1 MTLESPVTMEAK
13 PDYVRLIVSDL
24 HLGSAYSKEERLHS
38 LIKSTTCDEL
48 ILAGD
53 VIDFIKVPT
62 FTKQTAALLNLI
74 KSLECKVIYI
84 IGNHDYV
91 LRSFAGLNVDGI
103 EFVEQH
109 DFEYCDRSY
118 MIEHGDKYEEGI
130 VQWRYFMNV
139 FSIFQ
144 DWVERTFSFN
154 MAAFYVRNKKRK
166 LKRIWDIV
174 QWNDDVDVFIMGH
187 THKPEALIWVDH
199 NERIKTYVNTGDW
212 VDHETYV
219 IIKDGNIR
227 LKNYE
232 KAEDNYSNDA

>member
-1 MTLESPVTMEAK
+1 MK
-13 PDYVRLIVSDL
+13 DYVRLVVSDL
-24 HLGSAYSKEERLHS
+24 HLGSAYSKESRLYS
-38 LIKSTTCDEL
+38 LIESTSCDEL

-53 VIDFIKVPT
+53 VIDFIKIPT
-62 FTKQTAALLNLI
+62 FTKKTAALLDLI
-74 KSLECKVIYI
+74 ASIDCKVVYV

-91 LRSFAGLNVDGI
+91 LRSFVGSTVDGI
-103 EFVEQH
+103 EFVEQYN
-109 DFEYCDRSY
+109 FEYANRKY
-118 MIEHGDKYEEGI
+118 RIEHGDKYEDGV
-130 VQWRYFMNV
+130 VQWRYFMKV

-144 DWVERTFSFN
+144 DWVERTFNFN

-174 QWNDDVDVFIMGH
+174 KWNDDVDVFVMGH

-219 IIKDGNIR
+219 IIKEGNIR

-232 KAEDNYSNDA
+232 KSEDNYNEDA

>member
-1 MTLESPVTMEAK
+1 MK
-13 PDYVRLIVSDL
+13 DYVRLVVSDL
-24 HLGSAYSKEERLHS
+24 HLGSAYSKESRLYS
-38 LIKSTTCDEL
+38 LIESTECDEL
-48 ILAGD
+48 VLAGD
-53 VIDFIKVPT
+53 VIDFIKIPT
-62 FTKQTAALLNLI
+62 FTKKTAALLNLI
-74 KSLECKVIYI
+74 KGLRCKVVYV

-91 LRSFAGLNVDGI
+91 LRDFVGMTVDGI
-103 EFVEQH
+103 EFVEQY
-109 DFEYCDRSY
+109 DFVYADRKY
-118 MIEHGDKYEEGI
+118 RIEHGDKYEDGV
-130 VQWRYFMNV
+130 VQWRYFMKV

-144 DWVERTFSFN
+144 DWVERTFKFN
-154 MAAFYVRNKKRK
+154 LAAFYVRNKKRK

-174 QWNDDVDVFIMGH
+174 KWNDDVDVFVMGH

-232 KAEDNYSNDA
+232 KAEDNYNEDG

>member
-1 MTLESPVTMEAK
+1 MKDV
-13 PDYVRLIVSDL
+13 VRLVISDL
-24 HLGSAYSKEERLHS
+24 HLGSAYSKEDRLYE
-38 LIKSTTCDEL
+38 LIANVKCDEL

-62 FTKQTAALLNLI
+62 FTKQTAALIHLI
-74 KSLECKVIYI
+74 KSLDCRIIYV

-91 LRSFAGLNVDGI
+91 LRDFVGSTVDGI
-103 EFVEQH
+103 EFVEQY
-109 DFEYCDRSY
+109 DFEYHGRKY
-118 MIEHGDKYEEGI
+118 RIEHGDRYEKG
-130 VQWRYFMNV
+130 VVHWRFFMNM
-139 FSIFQ
+139 FSIAQ
-144 DWVERTFSFN
+144 DWIERTFKFN
-154 MAAFYVRNKKRK
+154 LAAFYVRNKKRK

-174 QWNDDVDVFIMGH
+174 KWNDDVDVFVMGH

-232 KAEDNYSNDA
+232 KAEDNYNEDG

>member
-1 MTLESPVTMEAK
+1 VK
-13 PDYVRLIVSDL
+13 DYVRLVVSDL
-24 HLGSAYSKEERLHS
+24 HLGSAYSKESRLYS
-38 LIKSTTCDEL
+38 LIESTECDEL
-48 ILAGD
+48 VLAGD
-53 VIDFIKVPT
+53 VIDFIKIPT
-62 FTKQTAALLNLI
+62 FTKKTAALLNLI
-74 KSLECKVIYI
+74 KGLRCKVVYV

-91 LRSFAGLNVDGI
+91 LRDFVGMTVDGI
-103 EFVEQH
+103 EFVEQY
-109 DFEYCDRSY
+109 DFVYADRKY
-118 MIEHGDKYEEGI
+118 RIEHGDKYEDGV
-130 VQWRYFMNV
+130 VQWRYFMKV

-144 DWVERTFSFN
+144 DWVERTFKFN
-154 MAAFYVRNKKRK
+154 LAAFYVRNKKRK

-174 QWNDDVDVFIMGH
+174 KWNDDVDVFVMGH

-232 KAEDNYSNDA
+232 KAEDNYNEDG

>member
-1 MTLESPVTMEAK
+1 VK
-13 PDYVRLIVSDL
+13 DYVRLVVSDL
-24 HLGSAYSKEERLHS
+24 HLGSAYSKESRLYS
-38 LIKSTTCDEL
+38 LIESTKCDEL
-48 ILAGD
+48 VLAGD
-53 VIDFIKVPT
+53 VIDFIKIPT
-62 FTKQTAALLNLI
+62 FTKKTAALLNLI
-74 KSLECKVIYI
+74 KGLRCKVVYV

-91 LRSFAGLNVDGI
+91 LRDFVGMTVDGI
-103 EFVEQH
+103 EFVEQYN
-109 DFEYCDRSY
+109 FEYADRKY
-118 MIEHGDKYEEGI
+118 RIEHGDKYEEGV
-130 VQWRYFMNV
+130 VQWRYFMKV

-144 DWVERTFSFN
+144 DWAERTFNFN

-174 QWNDDVDVFIMGH
+174 KWNDDVDVFVMGH

-219 IIKDGNIR
+219 IIKNGNIR

-232 KAEDNYSNDA
+232 KVEDNYIKNE

>member
-1 MTLESPVTMEAK
+1 MIESTE
-13 PDYVRLIVSDL
+13 
-24 HLGSAYSKEERLHS
+24 
-38 LIKSTTCDEL
+38 CDEL
-48 ILAGD
+48 VLAGD
-53 VIDFIKVPT
+53 VIDFIKIPT
-62 FTKQTAALLNLI
+62 FTKKTAALLNLI
-74 KSLECKVIYI
+74 KGLRCKVVYV

-91 LRSFAGLNVDGI
+91 LRDFVGMTVDGI
-103 EFVEQH
+103 EFVEQY
-109 DFEYCDRSY
+109 DFVYADRKY
-118 MIEHGDKYEEGI
+118 RIEHGDKYEDGV
-130 VQWRYFMNV
+130 VQWRYFMKV

-144 DWVERTFSFN
+144 DWVERTFKFN
-154 MAAFYVRNKKRK
+154 LAAFYVRNKKRK

-174 QWNDDVDVFIMGH
+174 KWNDDVDVFVMGH

-232 KAEDNYSNDA
+232 KAEDNYNEDG

>member
-1 MTLESPVTMEAK
+1 MEAK

-24 HLGSAYSKEERLHS
+24 HLGSAYSKEERLHL
-38 LIKSTTCDEL
+38 LIASTACDEL

-53 VIDFIKVPT
+53 IIDFIKIPT
-62 FTKQTAALLNLI
+62 FTKKTAALLGLI
-74 KSLECKVIYI
+74 KSLDCKVVYV

-91 LRSFAGLNVDGI
+91 LRDFVGMTVDGI
-103 EFVEQH
+103 EFVDKYE
-109 DFEYCDRSY
+109 FEYHNRRY
-118 MIEHGDKYEEGI
+118 RVEHGDSYEEGI
-130 VQWRYFMNV
+130 VQWRYFMKV

-144 DWVERTFSFN
+144 DWVERTFNFN

-174 QWNDDVDVFIMGH
+174 KWNDDVDVFIMGH

-232 KAEDNYSNDA
+232 KAEDNYSEDT

>member
-1 MTLESPVTMEAK
+1 MK
-13 PDYVRLIVSDL
+13 DYVRLIVSDL
-24 HLGSAYSKEERLHS
+24 HLGSAYSKESRLYS
-38 LIKSTTCDEL
+38 LIESTECDEL
-48 ILAGD
+48 VLAGD
-53 VIDFIKVPT
+53 VIDFIKIPT
-62 FTKQTAALLNLI
+62 FTKKTAALLSLI
-74 KSLECKVIYI
+74 KGLRCKVVYV

-91 LRSFAGLNVDGI
+91 LRDFVGMTVDGI
-103 EFVEQH
+103 EFVEQYN
-109 DFEYCDRSY
+109 FEYADRKY
-118 MIEHGDKYEEGI
+118 RIEHGDKYEEGV
-130 VQWRYFMNV
+130 VQWRYFMKV

-144 DWVERTFSFN
+144 DWAERTFNFN

-174 QWNDDVDVFIMGH
+174 KWNDDVDVFIMGH

-219 IIKDGNIR
+219 IIKNGNIR

-232 KAEDNYSNDA
+232 KVEDNYIKNE

>member
-1 MTLESPVTMEAK
+1 MK
-13 PDYVRLIVSDL
+13 DYVRLIVSDL
-24 HLGSAYSKEERLHS
+24 HLGSAYSKESRLYS
-38 LIKSTTCDEL
+38 LIESTECDEL
-48 ILAGD
+48 VLAGD
-53 VIDFIKVPT
+53 VIDFIKIPT
-62 FTKQTAALLNLI
+62 FTKKTAALLDLI
-74 KSLECKVIYI
+74 KRIDCKVIYV

-91 LRSFAGLNVDGI
+91 LRNFVGMTVDGI
-103 EFVEQH
+103 EFVEQYN
-109 DFEYCDRSY
+109 FEYCGRKY
-118 MIEHGDKYEEGI
+118 RIEHGDKYEEGV
-130 VQWRYFMNV
+130 VQWRYFMKV

-144 DWVERTFSFN
+144 DWAERTFNFN

-174 QWNDDVDVFIMGH
+174 KWNDDVDVFVMGH

-232 KAEDNYSNDA
+232 KTEDNYSNDA

>member
-1 MTLESPVTMEAK
+1 MK
-13 PDYVRLIVSDL
+13 DYVRLVVSDL
-24 HLGSAYSKEERLHS
+24 HLGSAYSKESRLYS
-38 LIKSTTCDEL
+38 LIESTSCDEL

-53 VIDFIKVPT
+53 VIDFIKIPT
-62 FTKQTAALLNLI
+62 FTKKTAALLDLI
-74 KSLECKVIYI
+74 TSIDCKVVYV

-91 LRSFAGLNVDGI
+91 LRSFVGSTIDGI
-103 EFVEQH
+103 EFVEQYN
-109 DFEYCDRSY
+109 FEYANRKY
-118 MIEHGDKYEEGI
+118 RIEHGDKYEDGV
-130 VQWRYFMNV
+130 VQWRYFMKV

-144 DWVERTFSFN
+144 DWVGRTFNFN
-154 MAAFYVRNKKRK
+154 MEAFYVRNKKRK

-174 QWNDDVDVFIMGH
+174 KWNDDVDVFVMGH

-219 IIKDGNIR
+219 IIKEGNIR

-232 KAEDNYSNDA
+232 KSEDNYNEDA

>member
-1 MTLESPVTMEAK
+1 MK
-13 PDYVRLIVSDL
+13 DYVRLVVSDL
-24 HLGSAYSKEERLHS
+24 HLGSAHSREERLYS
-38 LIKSTTCDEL
+38 LIKNTVCDEL

-53 VIDFIKVPT
+53 VIDFIKIPT
-62 FTKQTAALLNLI
+62 FTKKTGSLLNLI
-74 KSLECKVIYI
+74 KSIDCKVIYI

-91 LRSFAGLNVDGI
+91 LRNFVGMTIDGI
-103 EFVEQH
+103 EYVEQYN
-109 DFEYCDRSY
+109 FVYGDRKY
-118 MIEHGDKYEEGI
+118 RIEHGDKYEEGI
-130 VQWRYFMNV
+130 VHWRYFMKV

-144 DWVERTFSFN
+144 DWVERTFNFN

-174 QWNDDVDVFIMGH
+174 KWNDDVDVFIMGH

-232 KAEDNYSNDA
+232 KAEDNYSEDT